1 MFTSIFT
8 GTSSGLQ
15 LLSVL
20 TAFGISLLCGLTIA
34 LIYRSAFRPS
44 ANLLMSVVV
53 LPLIVTGVILMV
65 NGSLGVGVAI
75 AGSFS
80 LVRFR
85 SLPGKASDIAVVFLA
100 MAAGLACGTG
110 YVTFAVV
117 MTLTAGLCLWLV
129 SRLPF
134 LQNDPAERIL
144 KVTIPEDLDSAGLFT
159 DILNQYTVSWHQEG
173 LKTVNL
179 GAMYQITYRVCLKSG
194 EKEKEMLD
202 QIRVRNG
209 NLTVASHSAGLGSSE
224 L

>member
-20 TAFGISLLCGLTIA
+20 TAFGISLLCGLVIA
-34 LIYRSAFRPS
+34 LIYRCACRPS
-44 ANLLMSVVV
+44 ANLLMSIVV
-53 LPLIVTGVILMV
+53 LPMIVAGVILMV
-65 NGSLGVGVAI
+65 NGSLGIGVAI

-100 MAAGLACGTG
+100 MATGLACGTG
-110 YVTFAVV
+110 YVTFALL
-117 MTLTAGLCLWLV
+117 MTLIAGFSLWLV
-129 SRLPF
+129 TRLPF
-134 LQNDPAERIL
+134 LQNDPDERIL

>member
-20 TAFGISLLCGLTIA
+20 TAFGISLLCGLVIA
-34 LIYRSAFRPS
+34 LIYRCACRPS
-44 ANLLMSVVV
+44 ANLLMSIVV
-53 LPLIVTGVILMV
+53 LPMIVAGVILMV
-65 NGSLGVGVAI
+65 NGSLGIGVAI

-85 SLPGKASDIAVVFLA
+85 SLPGKASDIAAVFLV
-100 MAAGLACGTG
+100 MATGLACGTG
-110 YVTFAVV
+110 YVTFALL
-117 MTLTAGLCLWLV
+117 MTLIAGFSLWLV
-129 SRLPF
+129 TRLPF
-134 LQNDPAERIL
+134 LQNDPDERIL
-144 KVTIPEDLDSAGLFT
+144 KVTIPENLDSAGLFT

-179 GAMYQITYRVCLKSG
+179 GAMYQITYRVYLKSA

>member
-8 GTSSGLQ
+8 GTASGLQ
-15 LLSVL
+15 LLSVM
-20 TAFGISLLCGLTIA
+20 TAFGISLLCGLFIA
-34 LIYRSAFRPS
+34 LIYRHAYRPS
-44 ANLLMSVVV
+44 ANLVMSIVI
-53 LPLIVTGVILMV
+53 LPMIVAGVILMV
-65 NGSLGVGVAI
+65 NGSLGIGVAI

-110 YVTFAVV
+110 YVTFALV
-117 MTLTAGLCLWLV
+117 LTFTTGICLWLV
-129 SRLPF
+129 TKLSF
-134 LQNDPAERIL
+134 LQNDAAERIL
-144 KVTIPEDLDSAGLFT
+144 KITIPEDLDNAGLFN

-179 GAMYQITYRVCLKSG
+179 GAMYQITYRICLKNTNL
-194 EKEKEMLD
+194 EKEMLD
-202 QIRVRNG
+202 QIRIRNG
-209 NLTVASHSAGLGSSE
+209 NLTVASQSAGLSSAE